1 MVRSGTR
8 KTFLDCLGHRIK
20 ADGHNEL
27 ALRETTSFRRTSP
40 EGSEILAESQR
51 HERKVN
57 RTLAQI
63 VVRTVRVPASE
74 LASDLDLSTTIVFSR
89 MIIPDGIFNFYRK
102 SNEKV
107 VALCSAGSGLFLQVR
122 SCCAFAP
129 GNIFLVMS
137 RLR

>member
-1 MVRSGTR
+1 MDATPYAFWDRKSPPRVKRMVRSGTR

-57 RTLAQI
+57 RTLAQ
-63 VVRTVRVPASE
+63 VTVRTVRVQ
-74 LASDLDLSTTIVFSR
+74 V
-89 MIIPDGIFNFYRK
+89 
-102 SNEKV
+102 
-107 VALCSAGSGLFLQVR
+107 SGTGQ
-122 SCCAFAP
+122 
-129 GNIFLVMS
+129 
-137 RLR
+137 